1 MEVFR
6 SHEHKNQGIWKIEI
20 HDFQGNL
27 LALALITLK
36 AYSMR

>member
-27 LALALITLK
+27 LALITLK